1 MNKKTILI
9 DASGARTIGS
19 LNNIKSLFDYIKSH
33 KDNNLY
39 IFIVSNNFLTTK
51 IDRNEN
57 VKILQFNILKILP
70 IRIIWST
77 IFLPF
82 YGLLYNVKLIYSPFD
97 IGPFFKFNQK
107 LILAIRN
114 PNFILPKKL
123 QTLKFPIFHKIISYL
138 SSINTNVILYPSF
151 YANKTISN
159 HLYCKKSK
167 VIYHGID
174 LDLWRIKNVN
184 HLSSNEVT
192 EKDKYI
198 LFCSPFYKFKNLE
211 TLLLAYS
218 IYYKESVEKLSLIL
232 IGKFV
237 SIEYEIKIKKLILDL
252 EIKHNTKILSNVSIN
267 DLIYLYKNANLI
279 AITSLYETFGHMYVE
294 GLLSNKPVISSN
306 TEIANEIM
314 GNFPTYFEP
323 ENYIEL
329 SKILINKI
337 YLSKHEEHNNDLS
350 NWLNKYSLYNENLQT
365 INLFNKITNS

>member
-1 MNKKTILI
+1 MNKKKILI

-123 QTLKFPIFHKIISYL
+123 QTLKFPIFHKII
-138 SSINTNVILYPSF
+138 
-151 YANKTISN
+151 
-159 HLYCKKSK
+159 
-167 VIYHGID
+167 
-174 LDLWRIKNVN
+174 
-184 HLSSNEVT
+184 
-192 EKDKYI
+192 
-198 LFCSPFYKFKNLE
+198 
-211 TLLLAYS
+211 
-218 IYYKESVEKLSLIL
+218 
-232 IGKFV
+232 
-237 SIEYEIKIKKLILDL
+237 
-252 EIKHNTKILSNVSIN
+252 
-267 DLIYLYKNANLI
+267 
-279 AITSLYETFGHMYVE
+279 
-294 GLLSNKPVISSN
+294 
-306 TEIANEIM
+306 
-314 GNFPTYFEP
+314 
-323 ENYIEL
+323 
-329 SKILINKI
+329 
-337 YLSKHEEHNNDLS
+337 
-350 NWLNKYSLYNENLQT
+350 YN
-365 INLFNKITNS
+365 